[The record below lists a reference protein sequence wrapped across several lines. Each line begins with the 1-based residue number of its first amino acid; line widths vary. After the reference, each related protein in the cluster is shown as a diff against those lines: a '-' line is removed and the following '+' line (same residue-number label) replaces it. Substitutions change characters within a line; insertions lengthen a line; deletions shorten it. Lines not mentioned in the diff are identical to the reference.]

1 MGAITGELC
10 HSDFTRLSNLVSQMV
25 TSASSADALPTKY
38 LLVLVHTTLSNLFF
52 TLRKNTSVSAN
63 PLWNASKRNLLKLTM
78 TTLQCYEFSVNLS
91 DDIWSQSVPV
101 RDGCFMIIVT
111 AVIPTH

>member
-91 DDIWSQSVPV
+91 DDIWSQNIPV